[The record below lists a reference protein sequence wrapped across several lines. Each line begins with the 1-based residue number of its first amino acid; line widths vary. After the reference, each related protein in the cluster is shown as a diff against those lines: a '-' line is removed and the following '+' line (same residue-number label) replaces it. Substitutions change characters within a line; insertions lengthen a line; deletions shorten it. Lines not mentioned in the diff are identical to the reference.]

1 MERKQEID
9 IRTVLFG
16 TRIQTVKQ
24 KDSKHM
30 KFEDQQYELNR
41 TILLRIN
48 NRNLAETQYQ
58 KGHETKQRLLCTS
71 AHFGG
76 GKKIASEVLFDRKSF
91 SVSESTLKEA
101 SST

>member
-24 KDSKHM
+24 NDSKHM
-30 KFEDQQYELNR
+30 KFEDQQYKLNR

-58 KGHETKQRLLCTS
+58 KAKQTS
-71 AHFGG
+71 EQKNH
-76 GKKIASEVLFDRKSF
+76 
-91 SVSESTLKEA
+91 
-101 SST
+101 